1 MKLECVHSSEFRN
14 PQFIEGNAYEVI
26 SGGDGRYCVVTE
38 KGKKVYVP
46 LNGKV
51 WRFKIIRDE
60 KEDKGQRK
68 QDIIHEIESLSIQLQ
83 NEINKLKELL

>member
-1 MKLECVHSSEFRN
+1 MKKEIVKLRKFEMV
-14 PQFIEGNAYEVI
+14 
-26 SGGDGRYCVVTE
+26 
-38 KGKKVYVP
+38 
-46 LNGKV
+46 
-51 WRFKIIRDE
+51 DE

>member
-1 MKLECVHSSEFRN
+1 MKLECVHSSEFGN

-26 SGGDGRYCVVTE
+26 SSGDGYYCVVTE
-38 KGKKVYVP
+38 KGKKMHVP
-46 LNGKV
+46 LNGMV

-60 KEDKGQRK
+60 QEENKERE
-68 QDIIHEIESLSIQLQ
+68 DILFEIESLSIQLQ

>member
-1 MKLECVHSSEFRN
+1 MKLECVYSSEFRN

-26 SGGDGRYCVVTE
+26 SGGDERYCVVTE
-38 KGKKVYVP
+38 KGKKIYVP

-60 KEDKGQRK
+60 QEENKERE
-68 QDIIHEIESLSIQLQ
+68 DILFEIESLSIQLQ

>member
-14 PQFIEGNAYEVI
+14 PHFIEGNAYEVI
-26 SGGDGRYCVVTE
+26 SGGDGGYYVVTE
-38 KGKKVYVP
+38 KGKKMYVP

-51 WRFKIIRDE
+51 WKFKIIRDE
-60 KEDKGQRK
+60 QEENKERE
-68 QDIIHEIESLSIQLQ
+68 DILFEIESLSIQLQ